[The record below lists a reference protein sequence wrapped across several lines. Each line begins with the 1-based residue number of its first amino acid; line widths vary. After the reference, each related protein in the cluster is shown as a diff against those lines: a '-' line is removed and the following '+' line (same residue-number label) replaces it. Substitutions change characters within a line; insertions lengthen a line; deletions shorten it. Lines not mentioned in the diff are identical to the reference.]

1 MKYTKLLIA
10 TSLVLTCLATNPI
23 LADNQNKIRDT
34 SSQEIINKSSEKQ
47 YANVLQTY
55 NRFIYGGEDER
66 QTVINSSGDYEK
78 MIFMEKQHQ
87 PNLENYRFTFYKGK
101 ESGQELLL
109 VGTQEQG
116 KYNLSEVY
124 YLNNGKPELLSFNY
138 IPTGSYRVFAE
149 VYESGLVTRFDS
161 SKQVGT
167 AYLYKPTENGK
178 EELRQM
184 GDVQMNDVANSLG
197 VSDQTPVDLNRLN
210 WKEFGQGNSSEEI
223 VSQTQESSKSTSNSK
238 TSSSTKKQS
247 KSVEAKKAH
256 QSTLTAYGQFINGS
270 DSDRQ
275 SFVNTLNDVEKDVF
289 KEKLNEENLDNYR
302 YTFYKGKESGQEVFI
317 VAKQNGRKY
326 ELKEVYYINGGQSE
340 LLGANYGTGDYPVG
354 ITEIYEAGLVMRV
367 SASGPI
373 ATAWLYKPLADGK
386 EELEYQNEILTKDAA
401 ERLGM
406 KDKPVLDLTTLNWH
420 EFEKNDTKTED
431 TSSTSS
437 EAKVEETTTTGG
449 NADLNTLVAGDYS
462 ALKGTWVNRNGDTVV
477 FDGSDSF
484 IYTVNGITNN
494 TKFTGSNRVQ
504 NIPNGDYGIFGIQSA
519 SSSPGGPPLV
529 FYPAGMSLPS
539 RTGEVYPYTEQ
550 DRIMIGDGF
559 GLSAEQIYIRQ

>member
-1 MKYTKLLIA
+1 MKYTKLLIG
-10 TSLVLTCLATNPI
+10 TSLVLTCLVTNPI
-23 LADNQNKIRDT
+23 LADNHNKTKDT
-34 SSQEIINKSSEKQ
+34 SSQEIVNKSSEKQ

-87 PNLENYRFTFYKGK
+87 PNLENYRYTFYKGK

-124 YLNNGKPELLSFNY
+124 YLNNGEPELLSFNH

-161 SKQVGT
+161 SKQIGT

-178 EELRQM
+178 EELKQM
-184 GDVQMNDVANSLG
+184 DDVQMNDVANSLG

-210 WKEFGQGNSSEEI
+210 WREFGQGNSHKESI
-223 VSQTQESSKSTSNSK
+223 SQTQKSSKSTSNSE

-247 KSVEAKKAH
+247 KSVEAEKAH
-256 QSTLTAYGQFINGS
+256 QSTLTDYGQFIYGS
-270 DSDRQ
+270 DSSRQ
-275 SFVNTLNDVEKDVF
+275 SFVNTLNDIEKEVF
-289 KEKLNEENLDNYR
+289 KEKLSEENLDNYR
-302 YTFYKGKESGQEVFI
+302 YTFYKGKESGQELLL

-326 ELKEVYYINGGQSE
+326 DLKEIYYINGGNSE
-340 LLGANYGTGDYPVG
+340 LLGANHGTGEYPQG
-354 ITEIYEAGLVMRV
+354 ITEIYESGLIMRV

-386 EELEYQNEILTKDAA
+386 EELEYQNEILTKNAA
-401 ERLGM
+401 DSLGM
-406 KDKPVLDLTTLNWH
+406 KDKPVLDLTSLNWH
-420 EFEKNDTKTED
+420 EFEKIETKTEE

-437 EAKVEETTTTGG
+437 EAKAEETTTTVG

-462 ALKGTWVNRNGDTVV
+462 ALKGTWVNANGDTVV
-477 FDGSDSF
+477 FDGSDNF
-484 IYTVNGITNN
+484 IYTANGITNN

-529 FYPAGMSLPS
+529 FYPAGMSIPS
-539 RTGEVYPYTEQ
+539 RTGAEYPYTEQ

>member
-1 MKYTKLLIA
+1 MKYGKLLIA
-10 TSLVLTCLATNPI
+10 TSLVLTCLVTKPI
-23 LADNQNKIRDT
+23 LADNQNKTKDT
-34 SSQEIINKSSEKQ
+34 SSQETKSKSSEKQ
-47 YANVLQTY
+47 YANVIQTY

-66 QTVINSSGDYEK
+66 QTVISSSGDYEK

-87 PNLENYRFTFYKGK
+87 SNLGNYRYAFYKGK

-124 YLNNGKPELLSFNY
+124 YLNNGKPELLSFNH

-167 AYLYKPTENGK
+167 AYLYKPTENGI

-184 GDVQMNDVANSLG
+184 ADVQMNDVANSLG
-197 VSDQTPVDLNRLN
+197 VTDQTPVDLNRLN
-210 WKEFGQGNSSEEI
+210 WKEFGQGNSTEETI
-223 VSQTQESSKSTSNSK
+223 SQTQESSKSNSKSETSNSI
-238 TSSSTKKQS
+238 KKQS
-247 KSVEAKKAH
+247 KSIEAKKAH
-256 QSTLTAYGQFINGS
+256 QSTLTAYSRFINGS
-270 DSDRQ
+270 DSNRQ
-275 SFVNTLNDVEKDVF
+275 SFVNTLNDIEKEVF
-289 KEKLNEENLDNYR
+289 KDKLNEENLDNYR
-302 YTFYKGKESGQEVFI
+302 YTFYKGKESGQEVLL
-317 VAKQNGRKY
+317 VAKQNGKKY
-326 ELKEVYYINGGQSE
+326 DLKEIYYINAGQSV
-340 LLGANYGTGDYPVG
+340 LLGANYGTGEYPQGV
-354 ITEIYEAGLVMRV
+354 TEIYESGLVIRV

-373 ATAWLYKPLADGK
+373 ATAWLYKLQADGK
-386 EELEYQNEILTKDAA
+386 EELEYQNEILTKNAA

-406 KDKPVLDLTTLNWH
+406 KDKPVLDLTLLNWH
-420 EFEKNDTKTED
+420 EFEKNDIKTEE

-437 EAKVEETTTTGG
+437 EAKAEETTATVG

-462 ALKGTWVNRNGDTVV
+462 ALKGTWVNANGDTVV

-484 IYTVNGITNN
+484 VYTANGITNT
-494 TKFTGSNRVQ
+494 TKFIGSNRVQ

-529 FYPAGMSLPS
+529 FYPAGMTIPS
-539 RTGEVYPYTEQ
+539 RTGVEYPYTEQ

-559 GLSAEQIYIRQ
+559 GLSVEQIYIRQ